1 VNRDQA
7 LQILKESLPQLQTYG
22 VRDVALFGSVA
33 RNDADSTSDIDIL
46 IDFDPDA
53 ESFDNL
59 MNVADLL
66 DSRFDVQVD
75 IVTVNGLSPYLAA
88 SVQKEAVHAEI
99 A

>member
-1 VNRDQA
+1 MNRDQA
-7 LQILKESLPQLQTYG
+7 LQILKDIFPQLRTYG

-33 RNDADSTSDIDIL
+33 RNDAGDSSDVDIL
-46 IDFDPDA
+46 IDFETEA

-66 DSRFDVQVD
+66 DMRFDAPVD
-75 IVTVNGLSPYLAA
+75 LVTANGLSPYLVA
-88 SVQKEAVHAEI
+88 SVHEEAVHAEI